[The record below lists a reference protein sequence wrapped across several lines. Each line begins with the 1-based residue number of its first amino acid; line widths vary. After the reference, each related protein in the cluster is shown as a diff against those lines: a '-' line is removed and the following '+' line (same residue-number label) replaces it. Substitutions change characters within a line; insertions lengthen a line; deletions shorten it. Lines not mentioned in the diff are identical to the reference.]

1 VDLIVVEGPTVEPTG
16 PGPQVLVVE
25 VDRVVLG
32 VSSANSARL
41 VVITDGAASIRPW
54 VAQCLPELD
63 AEQRRAGRELVTRT
77 EDRSGTPFT
86 ATSPWHVSTYRGVS
100 ASPPCA

>member
-1 VDLIVVEGPTVEPTG
+1 MDHVVIEGPTGGPTG
-16 PGPQVLVVE
+16 PGPEVLVVE

-32 VSSANSARL
+32 VSTGGEARL
-41 VVITDGAASIRPW
+41 VVIVDGAASVRPW
-54 VAQCLPELD
+54 VAHSLTDLD

-86 ATSPWHVSTYRGVS
+86 TASPWHVSTYR
-100 ASPPCA
+100 AAAPPSS